1 MRRIERIR
9 CLASFEANGHGI
21 YPEPHR
27 LVNASTEETSMS
39 DRPPRSAPDPS
50 RAGASLRL
58 DGPGATAVVVGLLV
72 GFSSTGIVRTVGA
85 DPGAL
90 TWGIALP
97 LLALAMVQHGAHRI
111 PAPTRL
117 VLCVLGSAA
126 IAAPSLVA
134 DGIGALG
141 RGAHLSPGQSLLLFL
156 VCWLFACAAVLVARP
171 SLARATPGGLL
182 LGAVGAVVGFV
193 SPAWLVLAI
202 PLLATAATLRPQPA
216 AADSTTSEPERSH
229 PGTTLAFVVLAVL
242 GAWSLTFQWSALR
255 AWLDPTPLGFW
266 LAAVCAVLGFVLGW
280 AVGRLRERRFG
291 LEPLLAAVAILL
303 GMAMLPVL
311 APWLA
316 PRLPALLLNHDP
328 TLLLPGLLATPGAVL
343 CFFLGLSTPSRS
355 QGPVALWSL
364 SLSAG
369 AGVVLGTQGG
379 IIGSALLPLCAV
391 LGGALVL
398 LVAQHPMR
406 RLAGLTGAVVVC
418 VAWWQV
424 PPVQVTPL
432 CSGWTSALSDDLTI
446 RRHVSGLSRSDWE
459 LAAWGPEG
467 TIGLRR
473 VEDALVADIDG
484 FPIWFQ
490 GRNPAAV
497 RLAGHLPALLA
508 GEPSRFLVLGDELGW
523 ASIALLSH
531 APDTIETAVAQPEL
545 MRAVASV
552 NDDVRRALLAPEIQL
567 RPIPGY
573 WLLRHSGP
581 MDAIVQIQLRPW
593 ADSGSVPLDGSSMK
607 LARRRLRPG
616 GVYVAL
622 LATDRLPADEL
633 RSLVSDFADTFPAG
647 AGCLPPAGADH
658 LLLIGPVDDR
668 LPSLSQLRSRFETS
682 SAALGTLG
690 FTDALDLADRC
701 VLPASSLAAW
711 AAETASSGARWA
723 PYGLPATIH
732 HGLELP
738 LASLSDHVGA
748 PAEVWDIDVAS
759 ADLASL
765 ERRFE
770 AVRQFLALLGDT
782 NSGNMESLFERA
794 KALQASTNGT
804 RELDTLVAPHLA
816 RAREHMNQA
825 RRGGVQHRGWQ
836 QAINELTL
844 ARMLHPAAIEARQ
857 LEAMVHEARGD
868 NRRAEKLYRSV
879 IEDRSD
885 HLQALFGLARIQIL
899 EGREAEAEAT
909 LVRVTELHPREVAA
923 HQVLGVALLRF
934 ERLDD
939 AEPVLRKAAA
949 LAEPDQAQPQAALAE
964 LFLAQGRPS
973 VAQAH
978 AEMAVRIEPSAY
990 HYTLLGRCH
999 FDLDRLVPAER
1010 AFRQAVIL
1018 DSEFYPAR
1026 AGLAHIYALWGDY
1039 EQAQDAL
1046 QAVLAA
1052 DNGNQAA
1059 LINLQE
1065 IQRLIEVEKSDPRL
1079 NISP

>member
-1 MRRIERIR
+1 
-9 CLASFEANGHGI
+9 
-21 YPEPHR
+21 
-27 LVNASTEETSMS
+27 MS
-39 DRPPRSAPDPS
+39 DRPPRSAPEPDLT
-50 RAGASLRL
+50 GASLRL
-58 DGPGATAVVVGLLV
+58 DGAGATAVVVGLLV
-72 GFSSTGIVRTVGA
+72 GFSSTGIVGIVGA

-90 TWGIALP
+90 AWGIALP
-97 LLALAMVQHGAHRI
+97 LLVLAMVQHGTSRI
-111 PAPTRL
+111 PVPARV
-117 VLCVLGSAA
+117 VLCALGSVA
-126 IAAPSLVA
+126 IAVPSLVA
-134 DGIGALG
+134 DGVGALG
-141 RGAHLSPGQSLLLFL
+141 RSAQLSPSQSLLLFL

-171 SLARATPGGLL
+171 SLARATPGVLL
-182 LGAVGAVVGFV
+182 LGVVGAVGGFV
-193 SPAWLVLAI
+193 APAWLVLAV
-202 PLLATAATLRPQPA
+202 PLLAIVGALRPRPA
-216 AADSTTSEPERSH
+216 VAGPATPEPVRSN
-229 PGTTLAFVVLAVL
+229 PATTLAFVVLAVL
-242 GAWSLTFQWSALR
+242 GAWSLTFQWTALR
-255 AWLDPTPLGFW
+255 AWLDPSPLGFW
-266 LAAVCAVLGFVLGW
+266 LAAVCAVLGFVMGW
-280 AVGRLRERRFG
+280 AGGRLRVARFG
-291 LEPLLAAVAILL
+291 FEPLPATIAILL
-303 GMAMLPVL
+303 GMVTLPVL

-316 PRLPALLLNHDP
+316 PRLPALLLNNDP
-328 TLLLPGLLATPGAVL
+328 TLLLPGLLAAPGAVL
-343 CFFLGLSTPSRS
+343 CFFLGLSAPSRS
-355 QGPVALWSL
+355 QGPVALWAL

-369 AGVVLGTQGG
+369 AGVILGTQGG
-379 IIGSALLPLCAV
+379 IIGSALLPLSAV

-398 LVAQHPMR
+398 LVAQHPVR
-406 RLAGLTGAVVVC
+406 RLAGLMGAVVVC

-424 PPVQVTPL
+424 PPVQVPPL
-432 CSGWTSALSDDLTI
+432 CAGWTSALSDDLSAK
-446 RRHVSGLSRSDWE
+446 RHASGLSRSDWE
-459 LAAWGPEG
+459 LAGWGPEG

-484 FPIWFQ
+484 YPIWFQ

-531 APDTIETAVAQPEL
+531 APDTIVVAVAQPEL
-545 MRAVASV
+545 MRGVASM

-567 RPIPGY
+567 QPVPSR

-593 ADSGSVPLDGSSMK
+593 ADSGSVPMDGSSMK
-607 LARRRLRPG
+607 LARRHLRPG

-633 RSLVSDFADTFPAG
+633 HALVRDFADTFPAG

-658 LLLIGPVDDR
+658 LLLIGPADDT
-668 LPSLSQLRSRFETS
+668 PTPLSQLRRRFEAS

-690 FTDALDLADRC
+690 FTDVLDLADRC
-701 VLPASSLAAW
+701 VLPASSLASW
-711 AAETASSGARWA
+711 AAEASSSRARWA

-732 HGLELP
+732 RGLELP

-748 PAEVWDIDVAS
+748 PAEVWDLDDAS
-759 ADLASL
+759 TDLADL

-782 NSGNMESLFERA
+782 GSGNMESLFERA
-794 KALQASTNGT
+794 KALQASSNGT
-804 RELDTLVAPHLA
+804 RELDTLVAPHVA

-857 LEAMVHEARGD
+857 LEAMVHEARGE
-868 NRRAEKLYRSV
+868 NRRAEKLYRGV

-885 HLQALFGLARIQIL
+885 HLQALFGLARIQIS

-909 LVRVTELHPREVAA
+909 LVRATELHPREVAA

-934 ERLDD
+934 ERFDE
-939 AEPVLRKAAA
+939 AEPALRKAAA
-949 LAEPDQAQPQAALAE
+949 LAGPEQAQPQAALAE

-978 AEMAVRIEPSAY
+978 AEMAVRTEPSAY

-1018 DSEFYPAR
+1018 DSEFYPPR

-1059 LINLQE
+1059 LSNLQE
-1065 IQRLIEVEKSDPRL
+1065 IQRLIDAERSDPRL
-1079 NISP
+1079 NTSP